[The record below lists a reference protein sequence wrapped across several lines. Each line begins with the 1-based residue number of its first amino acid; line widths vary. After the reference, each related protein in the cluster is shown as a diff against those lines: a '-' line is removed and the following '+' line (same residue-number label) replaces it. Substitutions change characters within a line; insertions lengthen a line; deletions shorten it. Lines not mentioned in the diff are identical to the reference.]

1 MTIERLTDNPLL
13 PQSGEMILSGDP
25 DRQAQYIREL
35 VGDLESDKLTDIHRR
50 INLILETQNDT
61 IVYLG
66 LKNALGEYDDGTWRI
81 NGDSVTEVLIQLKV
95 AGTWTT
101 YFTLSSSGSLTTT
114 GGRIVNTTSID
125 DTDSPYT
132 MLASDHVIL
141 CDTSSGDVTVY
152 LIAPVDG
159 QLAYIKNTGAGVV
172 TVDADTVGSTTIDGD
187 TTQPV
192 NQYECLES
200 VSDTTVWWVI

>member
-81 NGDSVTEVLIQLKV
+81 NGDSDSVITLQLMI
-95 AGTWTT
+95 
-101 YFTLSSSGSLTTT
+101 SGSWVTIDTLNQDYATASPTEDYDASFDDMLLCDGT
-114 GGRIVNTTSID
+114 FTVTLPDIPTYMIGKSVCIVNIGTGIITVDGYGD
-125 DTDSPYT
+125 DTIYDELEIEAIPEAT
-132 MLASDHVIL
+132 LTLRAA
-141 CDTSSGDVTVY
+141 T
-152 LIAPVDG
+152 
-159 QLAYIKNTGAGVV
+159 
-172 TVDADTVGSTTIDGD
+172 STT
-187 TTQPV
+187 
-192 NQYECLES
+192 
-200 VSDTTVWWVI
+200 WVLT